1 MRRGPEVERRRLR
14 SLDAAIEALSS
25 QAESVKA
32 EGGLAKISAFRTY
45 EPDELVAARIE
56 ISTGRMLRRRE
67 AGVDVMGDGSL
78 VPYVGGIFKRR
89 LDPARSEDPYEVVRE
104 ALRG

>member
-32 EGGLAKISAFRTY
+32 EGDLPKISAFRTY
-45 EPDELVAARIE
+45 EPDQRVAARIE
-56 ISTGRMLRRRE
+56 ISTGRMLQRRE

-89 LDPARSEDPYEVVRE
+89 LDPARIEDPYEVVRE